1 MIKCLN
7 LNMPEIQ
14 AELQKLSDV
23 LGNAN
28 AAYAVLALNN
38 GFGLEQAPNGQ
49 VSKLFQ
55 NIYDNIRNKHPEM
68 EDDQLLK
75 KVILEKAKCYSPNFF
90 NWFGDWINDPEN
102 SSKVVDENGEP
113 MIVYHGISKEDTNEF
128 RTNNGWLHGIYFSKN
143 KKIAEAYAKDNIIK
157 PVFLNV
163 RNLKEI
169 PSEKA
174 LDAITLNGNIVPLE
188 LAFKMQ
194 TEEVVPIIK
203 EHYDGVTMYTQG
215 GLDHEIVVYSPN
227 QVKSA
232 IANNGEFRLDTNNIY
247 TEHITHIPYKTSE
260 NTYQDTLLYD
270 LYNNHYPREDGSVIM
285 PIGDV
290 VSSVYSLNRSH
301 VPTVFKMMAHLR
313 QGKPSILKGISV
325 VIQPDE
331 LYKQNNISARSFYDA
346 GTKTIY
352 INRDA
357 YFNSGVADEV
367 ILHELLHAITVDRVY
382 SDPVLA
388 ARFQTVLD
396 EYKAKYIYDPR
407 YDGEH
412 ALEEFIANIWSD
424 PVTIHNLRSTK
435 SPRKANWSLWQEIKD
450 IISNVFYD
458 LFGGT
463 SAYDTLFAEASTLMM
478 ELLDQQSQDIAPDL
492 YTDTTTATLSNDTK
506 DILALQQYQYTLER
520 LTAEE
525 IKERQLAYL
534 QGDADEVR
542 RVRRMVD
549 QVQIRQAQL
558 HTLGRDFGKETRIN
572 GYFNWNEYL
581 KGIDL
586 RHDISE
592 EDNLSVFPTISDYT
606 VDPAEII
613 MPKLYRTQ
621 FKLGTKDIA
630 DIDVNYFKKVN
641 PYYNTHLKDKDGN
654 GPKIDVLVRTHT
666 SAFNIIISDS
676 LTAPT
681 ENMTLVHPRIE
692 NGWRLNDHGDR
703 MYKIP
708 EGLNYM
714 IYCDSTGQETIC
726 IQQSEHAEKQA
737 RALIATTQN
746 LVSLQLFAEN
756 IEPTE
761 DWLSFTVQTNNIKTS
776 NSSLNKLL
784 YSGLTSDQ
792 IRDELKRIY
801 KEQAF
806 RYKEDLA
813 QTLYNSFVRS
823 LQMISVRIPTQAFQS
838 IMAVKVAGLTNDDSN
853 NVFVTRWQFW
863 LQGSDLDIDK
873 TYLMGVDISAIGQYN
888 HWSPLAD
895 YTSEAKSKLSDQL
908 PLPNQKVLVRPENV
922 YKHEEQPILIEF
934 SQEPTEVNRLITEYL
949 NNEELDRNEAKLS
962 TIVALLKHINKTQT
976 FLIDPVLYED
986 KRVRQLISLIN
997 KHNTHEVTAAEA
1009 RNIIQKNIIQA
1020 SLDERNMKASY
1031 SPIDV
1036 VMQRFKDELD
1046 GITDFTA
1053 AERHLDDGGLSIAR
1067 MQYNNSVGKKD
1078 VGVMANGLKA
1088 FFALTQYFNKHRKDA
1103 DFVKSQRY
1111 FLSRISLA
1119 PGDNKY
1125 FSTISDVR
1133 FEQEALKQLK
1143 SAFKLYLGTEL
1154 SDDLTFTADDA
1165 SLLISSL
1172 VSLATDNAKEL
1183 ALAKMNASIDLACM
1197 HLFLV
1202 VMGYN
1207 PKEIISFT
1215 TSPAFNK
1222 VVDVLNNSVLAGTK
1236 LDVRSAIQLVKSRGD
1251 ITDEERYSLNQMLF
1265 IYNCAQE
1272 MSKVAKLAGINQGVK
1287 VDEIEADKFYTTIQG
1302 IVLEQARLI
1311 CPGGENNLNLSI
1323 NNSGLISL
1331 SYVSVITDDIT
1342 KQKVE
1347 VPLSEDEVVIKFLV
1361 ATHNY
1366 DPATITPALIQ
1377 EYKQKLASL
1386 NARNTQFKYVDES
1399 FQIDMLRYF
1408 RDSDY
1413 RQFIIDLYDLFK
1425 HNFNVLD
1432 CIAELPHFNK
1442 MLEAFVLAE
1451 NTIKKHSS
1459 RARAV
1464 LDQAQKAYQSR
1475 RIYNKVPK
1483 WEDDGSESGRTK
1495 HITVFEK
1502 QSFGKPV
1509 QNKAGKFYDDYILSE
1524 WIHEHGK
1531 EYTIKYKDNNKS
1543 YTIDVT
1549 NNKGVADFANF
1560 MAYELIPLLKEV
1572 LPKNTFLKYIKPD
1585 FQKLR
1590 KGKVELFLPKY
1601 VFNFDVDTLLSVSD
1615 QNKAFYI
1622 NKGFEELSQ
1631 IRLNSPLLS
1640 ELGITEGGDITLG
1653 ELFYLYDKLTAASSV
1668 GQGTLDRAFE
1678 TYLAKQLEAGNE
1690 TIASQIA
1697 QIELDHDL
1705 GTRPEVV
1712 FDPML
1717 FTAFCYA
1724 NQIRAKQKGIMTYDY
1739 NYKKKEGKTLSI
1751 QDKYLFHIESVQDI
1765 KDSQLTGEIF
1775 LNALAQDYIK
1785 AELVDYADGKQWLI
1799 TSVFNPDLAFS
1810 FAAHGTQPSIEL
1822 LLQDLYQATKT
1833 YGEDFIEF
1841 AQEIQ
1846 NIVDSQHNNN
1856 VAQLQDFETVAA
1868 YKKFAKRLEGL
1879 GLTVVV
1885 DSLGKDAPNGYVQDG
1900 IIYLNTDKSV
1910 TSTAFHELMHIVLG
1924 VMKHDDYKG
1933 FEHAMELMYR
1943 SPIAKQIYTEI
1954 SREGSAYE
1962 NLIDLDKKEEVFCR
1976 IIELVANGRI
1986 PIEAAFVDE
1995 EGKDTYHMIN
2005 KMINPFIGKTF
2016 DIAPPSFLMSFVTD
2030 TVSTLPGKNSTI
2042 FMKQKADSTG
2052 YIQEKRK
2059 SIQSTKISAW
2069 LQHQVSIGALEQ
2081 TTC

>member
-7 LNMPEIQ
+7 LNMPNIQ
-14 AELQKLSDV
+14 AELQKLSEI
-23 LGNAN
+23 LGNAD

-38 GFGLEQAPNGQ
+38 GFGLEYAPNGQ
-49 VSKLFQ
+49 ISKLFQ
-55 NIYDNIRNKHPEM
+55 SLFDNIHQKHPEM
-68 EDDQLLK
+68 EDDQVIK
-75 KVILEKAKCYSPNFF
+75 KVIPEKAKCYSPNFF

-113 MIVYHGISKEDTNEF
+113 LVVYHHTDNKSLSEF
-128 RTNNGWLHGIYFSKN
+128 DPKFLNYFTKDGGTSNAFFFDEN
-143 KKIAEAYAKDNIIK
+143 KTGTLDRLYDL
-157 PVFLNV
+157 PVFLNIRDLTTFV
-163 RNLKEI
+163 GTKEDLHSQGTTYRKVVNVSALQY
-169 PSEKA
+169 PS
-174 LDAITLNGNIVPLE
+174 T
-188 LAFKMQ
+188 
-194 TEEVVPIIK
+194 
-203 EHYDGVTMYTQG
+203 G
-215 GLDHEIVVYSPN
+215 GLHMSKFDDNRMQNQEVWIAHHPN
-227 QVKSA
+227 QIKSA
-232 IANNGEFRLDTNNIY
+232 IGNNGQFSSSNNIY
-247 TEHITHIPYKTSE
+247 EEFILQYNQSGIDTSAG
-260 NTYQDTLLYD
+260 QDPLLYD
-270 LYNNHYPREDGSVIM
+270 LYNNAFPREDGSVII
-285 PIGDV
+285 PITNLINDIHT
-290 VSSVYSLNRSH
+290 LNRSH
-301 VPTVFKMMAHLR
+301 VPTVFQALAKIR
-313 QGKPSILKGISV
+313 QNKPSLLLGVSV
-325 VIQPDE
+325 VIQPAT
-331 LYKQNNISARSFYDA
+331 LYKENGVLSKAFYDSR
-346 GTKTIY
+346 TKTIY
-352 INRDA
+352 LNRDA
-357 YFNSGVADEV
+357 DYNSGVADEV
-367 ILHELLHAITVDRVY
+367 ILHEIMHAITVDRIY

-388 ARFQTVLD
+388 ARFQVILD
-396 EYKAKYIYDPR
+396 EYKANYIYDPR

-450 IISNVFYD
+450 IISNIFYD

-463 SAYDTLFAEASTLMM
+463 SKYDTLFAEASTLIM
-478 ELLDQQSQDIAPDL
+478 ELLDQQSQEIAPTL
-492 YTDTTTATLSNDTK
+492 YTNTTADTLSNNTK
-506 DILALQQYQYTLER
+506 DILALQQYQYSIEK
-520 LTAEE
+520 LTADE
-525 IKERQLAYL
+525 IKERHLAYL
-534 QGDADEVR
+534 RGDADEVR
-542 RVRRMVD
+542 RVRRMID

-558 HTLGRDFGKETRIN
+558 HTLGRDFGKESRIN

-592 EDNLSVFPTISDYT
+592 DDNLSVFPTISDYT

-613 MPKLYRTQ
+613 IPKLYRTQ

-630 DIDVNYFKKVN
+630 DIDVNYFKKAN

-666 SAFNIIISDS
+666 NAFNIIISDK
-676 LTAPT
+676 LTSPI
-681 ENMTLVHPRIE
+681 ENMTQVHPRIE

-714 IYCDSTGQETIC
+714 IYCDSMGQETIC
-726 IQQSEHAEKQA
+726 IQQSEYAEKQA

-761 DWLSFTVQTNNIKTS
+761 DWISFTIQTNNIKTN

-784 YSGLTSDQ
+784 HSSLTPDQ

-801 KEQAF
+801 KDQAY

-895 YTSEAKSKLSDQL
+895 YTSEVKSKLSDQL
-908 PLPNQKVLVRPENV
+908 PLPNQKILVRPENV
-922 YKHEEQPILIEF
+922 YKYEEQPILIKF
-934 SQEPTEVNRLITEYL
+934 SQEHTEVNRLITEYL

-962 TIVALLKHINKTQT
+962 TIVALLKHINKTQS
-976 FLIDPVLYED
+976 FLIDPILYED

-1046 GITDFTA
+1046 DITDFTA
-1053 AERHLDDGGLSIAR
+1053 AERNLDDGGLSIAR

-1103 DFVKSQRY
+1103 NFVKSQRY

-1119 PGDNKY
+1119 PGNNKY
-1125 FSTISDVR
+1125 FSTISDIR

-1222 VVDVLNNSVLAGTK
+1222 VVDVLNNSVLASTK
-1236 LDVRSAIQLVKSRGD
+1236 LDVRSAIQLVKSRED
-1251 ITDEERYSLNQMLF
+1251 ITDEEKYSLDQMLF

-1287 VDEIEADKFYTTIQG
+1287 VDEIEADKFYTAIQG
-1302 IVLEQARLI
+1302 IITEQARLI

-1331 SYVSVITDDIT
+1331 SYVSVVTDDIT
-1342 KQKVE
+1342 GKKVE
-1347 VPLSEDEVVIKFLV
+1347 VLLSEDEVIIKFLV

-1366 DPATITPALIQ
+1366 DPATITPSLIQ
-1377 EYKQKLASL
+1377 EYKQKLSDL
-1386 NARNTQFKYVDES
+1386 NARNIQFKYVDES
-1399 FQIDMLRYF
+1399 LQIDMLRYF
-1408 RDSDY
+1408 RDTDY
-1413 RQFIIDLYDLFK
+1413 HQFIIDLYDLFK

-1475 RIYNKVPK
+1475 RIYNKVAE

-1495 HITVFEK
+1495 HRTVFEK

-1543 YTIDVT
+1543 YTIDIT
-1549 NNKGVADFANF
+1549 NNKGIADFANF

-1585 FQKLR
+1585 FQKLK
-1590 KGKVELFLPKY
+1590 KGKIELFLPKY
-1601 VFNFDVDTLLSVSD
+1601 VFNFDVDTLLSISD

-1631 IRLNSPLLS
+1631 IKLNSPLLY
-1640 ELGITEGGDITLG
+1640 ELGITEGDNITLG

-1678 TYLAKQLEAGNE
+1678 TYLAKQIEANNE

-1705 GTRPEVV
+1705 GIRPEIV

-1751 QDKYLFHIESVQDI
+1751 RDKYLFHIESVQDI
-1765 KDSQLTGEIF
+1765 KDSQLIGEIF

-1785 AELVDYADGKQWLI
+1785 AELIDYSDGKQWLI
-1799 TSVFNPDLAFS
+1799 TSVFNPDLAFA
-1810 FAAHGTQPSIEL
+1810 FDAHGTQPSIKL
-1822 LLQDLYQATKT
+1822 LLQDLYQATKI
-1833 YGEDFIEF
+1833 YSEDFIEF
-1841 AQEIQ
+1841 TQEIQ
-1846 NIVDSQHNNN
+1846 NIVDDQHNNN
-1856 VAQLQDFETVAA
+1856 IAQLQDFETVAA

-1900 IIYLNTDKSV
+1900 IIYLNTDKNV

-1933 FEHAMELMYR
+1933 FEYAMELMYR
-1943 SPIAKQIYTEI
+1943 SPIAKQIYTEL
-1954 SREGSAYE
+1954 SKEGSIYE

-1976 IIELVANGRI
+1976 IIELIANGKI
-1986 PIEAAFVDE
+1986 SIETAFVDE
-1995 EGKDTYHMIN
+1995 EGKDTYYMIN

-2042 FMKQKADSTG
+2042 FIKQKADSTG

>member
-14 AELQKLSDV
+14 AELQKLSEI

-38 GFGLEQAPNGQ
+38 GFGLEYAPNGQ

-55 NIYDNIRNKHPEM
+55 SLFDSVRQEHPEM
-68 EDDQLLK
+68 EDDQVIK
-75 KVILEKAKCYSPNFF
+75 KVILEKAKYYSPNFF
-90 NWFGDWINDPEN
+90 NQFGDWINDPES

-113 MIVYHGISKEDTNEF
+113 LVLFHHTDEQ
-128 RTNNGWLHGIYFSKN
+128 FS
-143 KKIAEAYAKDNIIK
+143 
-157 PVFLNV
+157 
-163 RNLKEI
+163 
-169 PSEKA
+169 S
-174 LDAITLNGNIVPLE
+174 
-188 LAFKMQ
+188 
-194 TEEVVPIIK
+194 
-203 EHYDGVTMYTQG
+203 
-215 GLDHEIVVYSPN
+215 S
-227 QVKSA
+227 
-232 IANNGEFRLDTNNIY
+232 NNIY
-247 TEHITHIPYKTSE
+247 EESIFQYNQSGTKTSSG
-260 NTYQDTLLYD
+260 QDALLYD
-270 LYNNHYPREDGSVIM
+270 LYNNAFPREDGSVII

-301 VPTVFKMMAHLR
+301 VPTVFKMMARLR

-331 LYKQNNISARSFYDA
+331 LYKQNNISAKSFYDA

-382 SDPVLA
+382 SNPVLA

-506 DILALQQYQYTLER
+506 DILALQQYQYTLEK

-586 RHDISE
+586 RHDITE
-592 EDNLSVFPTISDYT
+592 EDNLSVFPPISDYT
-606 VDPAEII
+606 VNPAEII
-613 MPKLYRTQ
+613 MPKLYKTQ

-630 DIDVNYFKKVN
+630 DIDVSYFKKVN
-641 PYYNTHLKDKDGN
+641 PYYNTRLKDKDGN
-654 GPKIDVLVRTHT
+654 GDVRLDVLVRTHT
-666 SAFNIIISDS
+666 SAFNIIISDDLS
-676 LTAPT
+676 APL
-681 ENMTLVHPRIE
+681 ENMTQIHARIE
-692 NGWRLNDHGDR
+692 NGWRLDEHGER

-726 IQQSEHAEKQA
+726 IKQSEHAEKQA
-737 RALIATTQN
+737 RALIATTEN
-746 LVSLQLFAEN
+746 LVSVQLFAEN
-756 IEPTE
+756 IDPTT
-761 DWLSFTVQTNNIKTS
+761 DWISFVIETNNIKT
-776 NSSLNKLL
+776 NNPSLNKLL
-784 YSGLTSDQ
+784 HSDLPADQ
-792 IRDELKRIY
+792 VREELKRIY
-801 KEQAF
+801 KEQAY

-813 QTLYNSFVRS
+813 QTLYNSFVKS
-823 LQMISVRIPTQAFQS
+823 LDLISVRIPTQAFQS

-873 TYLMGVDISAIGQYN
+873 TYLMGVDISKIGQYN

-895 YTSEAKSKLSDQL
+895 YTSEAKSRLSDQL

-922 YKHEEQPILIEF
+922 YRYEEEPIVIEF
-934 SQEPTEVNRLITEYL
+934 SQEPTEVDRLISEYI
-949 NNEELDRNEAKLS
+949 NNEDTDRNEARLAA
-962 TIVALLKHINKTQT
+962 IVGLLKHINKTQS
-976 FLIDPVLYED
+976 FKINPNLYED
-986 KRVRQLISLIN
+986 KRVRQLIGLIN

-1053 AERHLDDGGLSIAR
+1053 AERNLDDGGLSIAR

-1088 FFALTQYFNKHRKDA
+1088 FFALTQYFNKHRKDS

-1119 PGDNKY
+1119 PGQDKY
-1125 FSTISDVR
+1125 FSSISDVR

-1215 TSPAFNK
+1215 TSPAFNR
-1222 VVDVLNNSVLAGTK
+1222 VVDVLNNSVLAGKK
-1236 LDVRSAIQLVKSRGD
+1236 LDVRSAIQSVKHSKGISD
-1251 ITDEERYSLNQMLF
+1251 QELHSLNQMLF

-1302 IVLEQARLI
+1302 IVSEQARLI
-1311 CPGGENNLNLSI
+1311 CPGGDNNLNLTIAENGIIFLTYPASVTDDLTREKI
-1323 NNSGLISL
+1323 IVQL
-1331 SYVSVITDDIT
+1331 SEEEVIT
-1342 KQKVE
+1342 
-1347 VPLSEDEVVIKFLV
+1347 KFLV

-1366 DPATITPALIQ
+1366 RPSTITPALIQ
-1377 EYKQKLASL
+1377 EYKQKLDDL
-1386 NARNTQFKYVDES
+1386 NTRNIQFKYVDES
-1399 FQIDMLRYF
+1399 MRIDMLRYF
-1408 RDSDY
+1408 RDPEY
-1413 RQFIIDLYDLFK
+1413 RQFIIDLYDFFK

-1464 LDQAQKAYQSR
+1464 LDQAQKSYQSKR
-1475 RIYNKVPK
+1475 VFNKVAH
-1483 WEDDGSESGRTK
+1483 WEDDGSETGRT
-1495 HITVFEK
+1495 TYRTAFEK
-1502 QSFGKPV
+1502 QSFSKAI
-1509 QNKAGKFYDDYILSE
+1509 QNKAGKFYDDFILSE
-1524 WIHEHGK
+1524 WIYEHGK
-1531 EYTIKYKDNNKS
+1531 EFVIQYKDGNKS
-1543 YTIDVT
+1543 TTIDIT
-1549 NNKGVADFANF
+1549 NNKGIAEFANF
-1560 MAYELIPLLKEV
+1560 MAYELIPLLKEA

-1585 FQKLR
+1585 FQKLK

-1601 VFNFDVDTLLSVSD
+1601 TFNFDVDTLISVSD
-1615 QNKAFYI
+1615 QNKSFYI

-1631 IRLNSPLLS
+1631 IKLNSPLLH
-1640 ELGITEGGDITLG
+1640 ELGITEGGDISLG
-1653 ELFYLYDKLTAASSV
+1653 ELFYLYDKITAASSV

-1678 TYLAKQLEAGNE
+1678 TYLAKELELGHE
-1690 TIASQIA
+1690 TIAGQIT

-1705 GTRPEVV
+1705 GIRPEIT
-1712 FDPML
+1712 FDPVL

-1724 NQIRAKQKGIMTYDY
+1724 NQIRAKQKGVMTYDY
-1739 NYKKKEGKTLSI
+1739 SYKKKEGKTLSI
-1751 QDKYLFHIESVQDI
+1751 QDKYLFHIESVQDV
-1765 KDSQLTGEIF
+1765 KDSQLIGELF
-1775 LNALAQDYIK
+1775 LNALSSDYIQV
-1785 AELVDYADGKQWLI
+1785 ELVQGLNGKQWLI
-1799 TSVFNPDLAFS
+1799 TSVFNPDISFS
-1810 FAAHGTQPSIEL
+1810 FTSTGNEPSIEL
-1822 LLQDLYQATKT
+1822 LLSDLYQATKLHS
-1833 YGEDFIEF
+1833 EDFISF
-1841 AQEIQ
+1841 TQEIQ
-1846 NIVDSQHNNN
+1846 KIVDSQHQNNN
-1856 VAQLQDFETVAA
+1856 AQLQDFETVAA
-1868 YKKFAKRLEGL
+1868 YKKFAERLEGL
-1879 GLTVVV
+1879 GLSVVV
-1885 DSLGKDAPNGYVQDG
+1885 DSFGKDAPSGYVQDG
-1900 IIYLNTDKSV
+1900 VIYLNTDKAV

-1943 SPIAKQIYTEI
+1943 SPIAKQIYAEI
-1954 SREGSAYE
+1954 SREGTAYE
-1962 NLIDLDKKEEVFCR
+1962 HLIDLDKKEEVFCR

-1995 EGKDTYHMIN
+1995 QGNDTYYMIN

-2016 DIAPPSFLMSFVTD
+2016 DIAPPTLFMSFVTD

-2069 LQHQVSIGALEQ
+2069 LQQQVSIGTLEQ